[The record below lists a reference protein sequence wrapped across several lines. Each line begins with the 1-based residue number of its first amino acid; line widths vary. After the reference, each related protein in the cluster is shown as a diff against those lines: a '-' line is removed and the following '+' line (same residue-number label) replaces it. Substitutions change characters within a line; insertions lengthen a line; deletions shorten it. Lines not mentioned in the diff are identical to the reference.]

1 MADRNSN
8 NSSSR
13 SRSQGSRSRSESSS
27 RKRDDGLAARTGRT
41 MRDRPYASAAI
52 AAGAASIVAG
62 IAGLLAMK
70 RSSGKN
76 WSEFGDDLSTRATD
90 TFSNVTARA
99 TDTLSD
105 VTARAKEAT
114 SGLGEKLRR
123 DGVDSEKTQAEI
135 MQEALTLKQTG
146 EQSTGPRGPIEQQDI
161 KAGIATSN
169 HEAKAGARAY
179 D

>member
-1 MADRNSN
+1 MANRSSN

-13 SRSQGSRSRSESSS
+13 NRSNNSS
-27 RKRDDGLAARTGRT
+27 RKRDDSLPARTGRT
-41 MRDRPYASAAI
+41 IRDRPYASAAI

-90 TFSNVTARA
+90 T
-99 TDTLSD
+99 LSD
-105 VTARAKEAT
+105 ATTRVKDATA
-114 SGLGEKLRR
+114 GLSEKLRR
-123 DGVDSEKTQAEI
+123 DGVDGEKSQTEI
-135 MQEALTLKQTG
+135 MEEALTLKQTG
-146 EQSTGPRGPIEQQDI
+146 EQPSFQRGPIVQQDI
-161 KAGIATSN
+161 QSGIATSN
-169 HEAKAGARAY
+169 QEAKAGARAY